1 MKSVTSIRREI
12 QSTIGILLV
21 LVMAS
26 ISAAAADPGAVYPT
40 TSDVSDQKMGSLLFF
55 NYYTS
60 SSCCPSQENTRINL
74 TNTHQSANVMV
85 HLFFVDGTTCSVADS
100 FLPLVRNQTST
111 FVLSDID
118 PGVMGYLVAVAVEGP
133 NGFTGGTNSGRPL
146 SFNWLIGDEYIELT
160 SGHQA
165 NLGAETFAVIDD
177 MSSGT
182 PVPKDPAYLAS
193 SPTADLIFN
202 GTAGNYNRAPQL
214 LALSSM
220 PSPSESIAGYNTQVV
235 LNRIGGSLVGS
246 ATPIGPLFGLM
257 YNDASMQLSFTFS
270 STSCQFRSQINRNFP
285 RTTPRPNLLIPE
297 GRTGWAKFYSM
308 SENVGLLGAVM
319 ITNNTGNTGNNLS
332 LGVETLNGG
341 RNLHKIRLANT
352 VQYEIP
358 VFPPN

>member
-85 HLFFVDGTTCSVADS
+85 NLFFVDGTTCSVADS

>member
-1 MKSVTSIRREI
+1 MKNVRSIGRYVRRTTVTLLLLAI
-12 QSTIGILLV
+12 ST
-21 LVMAS
+21 M
-26 ISAAAADPGAVYPT
+26 SALAADPGALYPT

-60 SSCCPSQENTRINL
+60 SSCCPGQENTRINI
-74 TNTHQSANVMV
+74 TNTHQSANIMV

-133 NGFTGGTNSGRPL
+133 NGFTGGANTGRPL
-146 SFNWLIGDEYIELT
+146 SFNWLIGDQYVEMA

-177 MSSGT
+177 MVGGA
-182 PVPKDPAYLAS
+182 PVPKDPFYAPG
-193 SPTADLIFN
+193 SPTANLTFN
-202 GTAGNYNRAPQL
+202 GTTGNYNRAPQL

-220 PSPSESIAGYNTQVV
+220 PSPADGIAGYNTQIV

-285 RTTPRPNLLIPE
+285 RTTPRPNVLIPE

-319 ITNNTGNTGNNLS
+319 ITNNSSASSNSLS

-341 RNLHKIRLANT
+341 RNLHKLRLANT